1 MRRSIFSKIFLGYLI
16 VVCVLAGLILVF
28 SLRAIKDF
36 YQEMVANELKNVAVL
51 MGTEASSFIEKGR
64 FDELDRLVKRSGTRI
79 HTRITFIAPNGIVL
93 ADSDENPKTMENHRQ
108 RPEVM
113 TALQGKVGTSKRY
126 SSTVNKEMLY
136 VAVPVEK
143 GDKTI
148 SVVRTGLFLKDIE
161 GLLGSRSHE
170 VIKIVLVIV
179 LLTLVAALL
188 ISNSIAKPVRRLTDA
203 VRKVAEGDLS
213 VRVLLKNK
221 DELKALADGFNR
233 MNERMEGMFSELS
246 GQKEELDS
254 IVGSLQEGLV
264 VVNREG
270 RIIRANESFV
280 RIAGGEPV
288 KDRFFWEVVRR
299 PQFIELMGQS
309 RDEKKSFVKEVP
321 LGERTYLCSVTF
333 TRPHGEIIAVFHDI
347 TEIKNVERVKKD
359 FIVNVSH
366 ELRTPLTAI
375 KGFAETLLDMVD
387 DPSRKYVEIIE
398 RNANRLANIVNDLLL
413 LSNLEEKGTVDR
425 EAVDFRR
432 LIDQTVK
439 LFEQRVKEK
448 DLSLVVNVR
457 DGTPPVKVD
466 PFKIEQLL
474 INLLDNA
481 VKYTEQG
488 EIIEVRADVEG
499 RSLVLRVRDTGIGI
513 PREDI
518 PRIFERFYVVD
529 KSRSRKSGGTGLGL
543 SIVKHIVLLHGGT
556 IEVDSAQGEGTMFT
570 VRLPADDP
578 A

>member
-1 MRRSIFSKIFLGYLI
+1 
-16 VVCVLAGLILVF
+16 
-28 SLRAIKDF
+28 
-36 YQEMVANELKNVAVL
+36 
-51 MGTEASSFIEKGR
+51 
-64 FDELDRLVKRSGTRI
+64 
-79 HTRITFIAPNGIVL
+79 
-93 ADSDENPKTMENHRQ
+93 
-108 RPEVM
+108 
-113 TALQGKVGTSKRY
+113 
-126 SSTVNKEMLY
+126 
-136 VAVPVEK
+136 
-143 GDKTI
+143 
-148 SVVRTGLFLKDIE
+148 
-161 GLLGSRSHE
+161 
-170 VIKIVLVIV
+170 
-179 LLTLVAALL
+179 
-188 ISNSIAKPVRRLTDA
+188 
-203 VRKVAEGDLS
+203 VAEGDLS